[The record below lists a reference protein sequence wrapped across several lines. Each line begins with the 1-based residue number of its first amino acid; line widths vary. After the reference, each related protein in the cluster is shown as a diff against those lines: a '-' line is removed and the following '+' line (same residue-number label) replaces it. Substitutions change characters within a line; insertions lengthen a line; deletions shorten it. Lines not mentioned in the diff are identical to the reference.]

1 MPRIAVISDIHGNVP
16 ALDAVLEDL
25 ADQRPD
31 EILVGG
37 DLVGRGPQGSAVVQR
52 IRALGWTTIKGN
64 HEDYLL
70 SFRRRDVPERWLH
83 DPEWSASRWMAAELS
98 GEDVESI
105 DALPFSTTS
114 RLAPELRLVH
124 GTPRSN
130 REGIGPWSSEER
142 LDEHLSS
149 IDEPLLVCA
158 HTHRPLH
165 RRLATGTVVNVG
177 SVGLPFNRDHRAQY
191 AIFERP
197 SSDGEPWRVNLRQV
211 PYDLEAVRRIYR
223 TTGFLEKGGITARL
237 LEIELEHAAPVLV
250 PFMAWAEASDVAPTP
265 AALDRFFESFE
276 PGQPL
281 GPFFDRLAALRSKL

>member
-1 MPRIAVISDIHGNVP
+1 MTRIAVISDIHGNVP
-16 ALDAVLEDL
+16 ALDAVIEDL

-37 DLVGRGPQGSAVVQR
+37 DLVGRGPQGSAVVRR
-52 IRALGWTTIKGN
+52 IRALGWTTIRGN

-70 SFRRRDVPERWLH
+70 SFRHLDVPERWLH

-98 GEDVESI
+98 SDDEEFI

-142 LDEHLSS
+142 LGEHLAE

-165 RRLATGTVVNVG
+165 RELADGTVVNVG
-177 SVGLPFNRDHRAQY
+177 SVGLPFNGDRRAQY
-191 AIFERP
+191 ALFEP
-197 SSDGEPWRVNLRQV
+197 SNGTRGPWKVELRQV
-211 PYDLEAVRRIYR
+211 PYDLDAVRRIYR
-223 TTGFLEKGGITARL
+223 DSGFLDEGGITAQL
-237 LEIELEHAAPVLV
+237 LAIELDHATPVLV
-250 PFMAWAEASDVAPTP
+250 PFMSWAEAHGVMPEP
-265 AALDRFFESFE
+265 AKLDRFFADFE

-281 GPFFDRLAALRSKL
+281 GPFFDRLAAARVKP

>member
-1 MPRIAVISDIHGNVP
+1 MPRIAVLSDIHGNVP

-31 EILVGG
+31 EVLVGG
-37 DLVGRGPQGSAVVQR
+37 DLVGRGPQGSAIVRR
-52 IRALGWTTIKGN
+52 IRQLGWTAIRGN

-83 DPEWSASRWMAAELS
+83 DPEWSASRWMAAELDPD
-98 GEDVESI
+98 DVGFI

-114 RLAPELRLVH
+114 RLAPGLRLVH

-130 REGIGPWSSEER
+130 REGIGPWSSESR
-142 LDEHLSS
+142 LGEHLAE

-165 RRLATGTVVNVG
+165 RRLGGGTVVNVG

-191 AIFERP
+191 AIFERR
-197 SSDGEPWRVNLRQV
+197 DGADESWGVELRQV
-211 PYDLEAVRRIYR
+211 PYDLDAIRRIYR
-223 TTGFLEKGGITARL
+223 ATGFLEQGGITARL
-237 LEIELEHAAPVLV
+237 LAIELEHAAPVLV
-250 PFMAWAEASDVAPTP
+250 PFMAWAEAHEVAPTP
-265 AALDRFFESFE
+265 AALDRFFENFE
-276 PGQPL
+276 PGRPL